1 MHGGTY
7 RDDETDRTGGGIR
20 TADHGAHPHAR
31 LFQTAPHPRYFPAL
45 PALAVLYTVLAKV
58 WGLPYESEIPATIN
72 AIAVFIGSLIGI
84 SHYNIKKEDKE

>member
-1 MHGGTY
+1 MKLNDKLY
-7 RDDETDRTGGGIR
+7 DKLKWIC
-20 TADHGAHPHAR
+20 
-31 LFQTAPHPRYFPAL
+31 LIAL